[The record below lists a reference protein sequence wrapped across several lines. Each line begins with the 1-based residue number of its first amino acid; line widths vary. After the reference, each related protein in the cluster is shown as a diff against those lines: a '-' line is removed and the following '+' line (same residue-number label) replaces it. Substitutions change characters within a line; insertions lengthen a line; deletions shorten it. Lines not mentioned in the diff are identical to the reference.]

1 MHAICAISTA
11 YGVGGIAVI
20 RVSGE
25 GSIAIVDGLFRGR
38 VSLADAKGG
47 TVHFGRI
54 ERNGEVLDEVLCS
67 VFRAPH
73 SFTGEDTVEIACHG
87 SLYIQQELLRWLI
100 DAGCKAAEPG
110 EFTRRAFLNGKMDL
124 TQAEAVADLIAAQ
137 SKAEKDLA
145 LSQLR
150 GSVSTE
156 LAALRERLLHITSLV
171 ELELDFADHEELE
184 FADRTELQTLADEIE
199 QKLAALMH
207 SFRTG
212 NAIRNGI
219 SVAIIGAPNVGK
231 STLLNALLGEQRAIV
246 SDIQGTTRDTIEDTL
261 VIDGI
266 LFRLIDTAG
275 IRETNDVIERM
286 GVERSR
292 QAMEKAQIIISVQ
305 DATRPGEVIP
315 ATCPR
320 PARDLTVLSVLNKVD
335 LCSVSEQSERSV
347 LWQRSGLIPLS
358 AKNGDIEPLRREL
371 VRVAKEMLP
380 TSAVMLSNA
389 RHYEA
394 ITRAHEAILRV
405 RQGLQDGL
413 SGELLSMDLQ
423 DCLAALGE
431 VTGQITNTEVLAL
444 NSKSMDLSTRLIPAL
459 RAHELDI
466 RTIITSRL
474 ERGKV
479 DLAICEQNSLLTGEG
494 QSGASPIN
502 WAAAKTYAQ
511 QYGEQFGEPVPA
523 EVMAAILRFP
533 DVTKAVEDDS
543 EMTDEEWKDIQSL
556 LNRAIDAFIAF
567 RTQEGAALQAM
578 FTEKLDGIADLLAQV
593 EPFEKGRVA
602 KIKER
607 LEANL
612 AQLSAETQ
620 AQTDRNRLEQE
631 MIYYLEKLDITE
643 EKVRLTNHIKY
654 FRETMGGEGAG
665 VGKKLGFI
673 AQEMGREINTLGS
686 KSNQSEMQI
695 IVVKMKDV
703 LEQIKEQVLN
713 VL

>member
-1 MHAICAISTA
+1 MSMSTICAISSP
-11 YGVGGIAVI
+11 YGMGGVALI
-20 RVSGE
+20 RVSGPQ
-25 GSIAIVDGLFRGR
+25 AVPVVDSLFHANH
-38 VSLADAKGG
+38 SLAEAKPNSI
-47 TVHFGRI
+47 HFGRI
-54 ERNGEVLDEVLCS
+54 QRASDILDEVLCS

-87 SLYIQQELLRWLI
+87 SLYIQQTLLEWLI

-124 TQAEAVADLIAAQ
+124 TRAEAVADLIAAQ

-156 LAALRERLLHITSLV
+156 LAALRERLLHFTSLV

-199 QKLAALMH
+199 QKLAALMR
-207 SFRTG
+207 SFATG

-275 IRETNDVIERM
+275 IRETNDVIEQM

-292 QAMEKAQIIISVQ
+292 QAMEKAQIIISVL

-320 PARDLTVLSVLNKVD
+320 PARDLSVLSVLNKVD

-394 ITRAHEAILRV
+394 ISRAHEAILRV
-405 RQGLQDGL
+405 QQGLRDGL

-423 DCLAALGE
+423 DCLSALGE
-431 VTGQITNTEVLAL
+431 VTGQITNQEVLS
-444 NSKSMDLSTRLIPAL
+444 NIFSKFCI
-459 RAHELDI
+459 
-466 RTIITSRL
+466 
-474 ERGKV
+474 GK
-479 DLAICEQNSLLTGEG
+479 
-494 QSGASPIN
+494 
-502 WAAAKTYAQ
+502 
-511 QYGEQFGEPVPA
+511 
-523 EVMAAILRFP
+523 
-533 DVTKAVEDDS
+533 
-543 EMTDEEWKDIQSL
+543 
-556 LNRAIDAFIAF
+556 
-567 RTQEGAALQAM
+567 
-578 FTEKLDGIADLLAQV
+578 
-593 EPFEKGRVA
+593 
-602 KIKER
+602 
-607 LEANL
+607 
-612 AQLSAETQ
+612 
-620 AQTDRNRLEQE
+620 
-631 MIYYLEKLDITE
+631 
-643 EKVRLTNHIKY
+643 
-654 FRETMGGEGAG
+654 
-665 VGKKLGFI
+665 
-673 AQEMGREINTLGS
+673 
-686 KSNQSEMQI
+686 
-695 IVVKMKDV
+695 
-703 LEQIKEQVLN
+703 
-713 VL
+713 